1 MLLEAPASLSNLLR
15 GQARHFQW
23 FFFSFSPATFLW
35 FLDVRDSGQRK
46 CGNWKCGR
54 KSGEP
59 VANRAGLPNHF
70 HCFGCVFSLASL
82 QMVFS
87 ELTDTLLEQVMTV
100 LF

>member
-35 FLDVRDSGQRK
+35 FLGVRDSGQRK
-46 CGNWKCGR
+46 CGNWKCRR

-70 HCFGCVFSLASL
+70 ANG
-82 QMVFS
+82 FS
-87 ELTDTLLEQVMTV
+87 ELSETLLEQVMTV